1 MKKLFLST
9 LLLLLTLS
17 VYSQTYNV
25 NTYYE
30 ELGGYVISVDE
41 TGMDGVVVSVKD
53 NDSIVNFCEA
63 YSAVRTASN
72 YETTAQEFPNWRIPT
87 MDELKLMYKIYKNG
101 NGAKLS
107 GNPYWSS
114 TPTDKGMG
122 VLGFFDKSTVFGAGP
137 YATYNVRG
145 VRDF

>member
-17 VYSQTYNV
+17 VCSQRYNV

-53 NDSIVNFCEA
+53 IRTIVNFCEA

-72 YETTAQEFPNWRIPT
+72 YETTAQ
-87 MDELKLMYKIYKNG
+87 
-101 NGAKLS
+101 
-107 GNPYWSS
+107 
-114 TPTDKGMG
+114 
-122 VLGFFDKSTVFGAGP
+122 
-137 YATYNVRG
+137 
-145 VRDF
+145 